1 MIIMSKFI
9 EFHILQALPPSN
21 VNRDGDGA
29 PKSARYGGKR
39 RARVSSQ
46 SWKRATRLDF
56 PAEDQGVRTLRLA
69 DEVAKHLVAKGGKT
83 PEEAKATALKA
94 LASAGIGGGKGK
106 GEATGEL
113 KYLLLFGDDLPVKIA
128 EAAAEGTLDDKTVS
142 ELIGT
147 ADKPLSLALFG
158 RMIADDKSLSVDAA
172 CQVAHAIST
181 HEAFSE
187 LDYFTAVDD
196 RPKTDKDSGA
206 GMLGEIGYQSAVL
219 YRYANINLDLLT
231 ENLNG
236 SIKEAVD
243 GVKKFTASF
252 ATSMPSGYGNSFAP
266 GTLPKLVVVVIRD
279 DQRPISLADAFENPV
294 TADGGYMDPS
304 AKRLAEEYSTIAGWA
319 GPATTI
325 LAHRLSGDSKSAVEE
340 VFGANNALPDLVK
353 AVGTALDA

>member
-1 MIIMSKFI
+1 MSKFI
-9 EFHILQALPPSN
+9 EVHILQALPPSN

-56 PAEDQGVRTLRLA
+56 PQEDQGARTLLLA
-69 DEVAKHLVAKGGKT
+69 DEVAKHLVAKHGQT
-83 PEEAKATALKA
+83 PNEAKETALKA

-106 GEATGEL
+106 EKATGEL
-113 KYLLLFGDDLPVKIA
+113 KYLLLFGDDLPAKIA
-128 EAAAEGTLDDKTVS
+128 TAAAEGKLDDKTVA
-142 ELIGT
+142 ELIDT

-196 RPKTDKDSGA
+196 LRTQDGGA

-236 SIKEAVD
+236 SLREAVD
-243 GVKKFTASF
+243 GVKKFIKSF
-252 ATSMPSGYGNSFAP
+252 ATAMPSGYGNSFAP
-266 GTLPKLVVVVIRD
+266 GTLPKLVAVVVRD
-279 DQRPISLADAFENPV
+279 DHRPISLADAFENPV
-294 TADGGYMDPS
+294 TADGGFMDPS
-304 AKRLAEEYSTIAGWA
+304 ATRLAEEYSTISAWA
-319 GPATTI
+319 GPATSI
-325 LAHRLSGDSKSAVEE
+325 AAHRLSGDAAASVESA
-340 VFGANNALPDLVK
+340 FGSNHALPDLVE
-353 AVGTALDA
+353 AVGTELNG

>member
-1 MIIMSKFI
+1 MSKFI
-9 EFHILQALPPSN
+9 EVHILQALPPSN

-56 PAEDQGVRTLRLA
+56 SDADQGVRTLQLA
-69 DEVAKHLVAKGGKT
+69 DEIAKHLVDEHSHTAENAEKS
-83 PEEAKATALKA
+83 ALKA
-94 LASAGIGGGKGK
+94 LASAGIGGGRGK
-106 GEATGEL
+106 KPTGEL
-113 KYLLLFGDDLPVKIA
+113 KYLMLFDKDLPAKIA
-128 EAAAEGTLDDKTVS
+128 EAAAADKLDDKTVT
-142 ELIGT
+142 ELIDT
-147 ADKPLSLALFG
+147 ADMPLSLALFG

-236 SIKEAVD
+236 SSKEAVD
-243 GVKKFTASF
+243 GVKQFVKSF
-252 ATSMPSGYGNSFAP
+252 ATSMPSGYGNTFAP
-266 GTLPKLVVVVIRD
+266 GTLPKLVAVVVRED
-279 DQRPISLADAFENPV
+279 HRPVSLADAFENPV
-294 TADGGYMDPS
+294 TAAGGFMDPS
-304 AKRLAEEYSTIAGWA
+304 ATRLAEEYSTISAWS
-319 GPATTI
+319 GPVASVV
-325 LAHRLSGDSKSAVEE
+325 AHRLSGDAAAAVE
-340 VFGANNALPDLVK
+340 VAFGANHTLPDLVE
-353 AVGTALDA
+353 AVGTELNG

>member
-1 MIIMSKFI
+1 MSKFVEI
-9 EFHILQALPPSN
+9 HILQALPPSN

-56 PAEDQGVRTLRLA
+56 PDTDQGVRTKHLA
-69 DEVAKHLVAKGGKT
+69 DEVAKHLVSNHGRT
-83 PEEAKATALKA
+83 EEDAQKTALNA
-94 LASAGIGGGKGK
+94 LAAAGIGGGKRK

-113 KYLLLFGDDLPVKIA
+113 KYLLLFGDDLPARIA
-128 EAAAEGTLDDKTVS
+128 DAAAEGRLDDKTIT
-142 ELIGT
+142 ELIDT

-187 LDYFTAVDD
+187 LDYYTAVDD
-196 RPKTDKDSGA
+196 LRTEDGGA

-219 YRYANINLDLLT
+219 YRHANINLDLLT
-231 ENLNG
+231 RNLNG
-236 SIKEAVD
+236 STKEAID
-243 GVKKFTASF
+243 GVKKFVKSF
-252 ATSMPSGYGNSFAP
+252 AISIPSGYANSFAP
-266 GTLPKLVVVVIRD
+266 GTLPKLVAVVIRED
-279 DQRPISLADAFENPV
+279 FRPVNLADAFENPV
-294 TADGGYMDPS
+294 TAAGGYTDRS
-304 AKRLAEEYSTIAGWA
+304 AKLLAKEYSTVTPWA
-319 GPATTI
+319 GRATTL
-325 LAHRLSGDSKSAVEE
+325 LAHRLGDDTAAVVEE
-340 VFGANNALPDLVK
+340 AFGPNHSLPDLIE